1 MKVTYCGVFL
11 VLEDLHLLIFFFFYV
26 QLTSVK
32 YYT

>member
-11 VLEDLHLLIFFFFYV
+11 VLEGLHLLIFFFYV